1 MTYKKDPKIKYWEMA
16 KYIDDHVRE
25 PHCDEQKCFEYM
37 YHLFYVLAV
46 KGKMFKTS
54 VDYDQY
60 ALYGAT
66 QLFLRYRKENIN
78 PDLKPIKSSL
88 NYIKKILYPC
98 RVDYQQENFAERFTT
113 ESLDEGTTEQLAY
126 DNAVKARTTCMDLLA
141 VDAQYCLGQISAT
154 MKQILRNS
162 PYHGNKVM
170 TKNIYQSCLL
180 TFLKSITMSNKN
192 IARVENKVER
202 KLPTENLREQI
213 YAKEKLDDVV
223 LYHLDGSMRNYVDTL
238 VKRLRHQIA
247 KDLKYLIGS
256 YSISDDVVRDILES
270 PLGDCNPNISERE

>member
-25 PHCDEQKCFEYM
+25 PRCDEQKCFEYM

-54 VDYDQY
+54 ADYDQY

-98 RVDYQQENFAERFTT
+98 RVDYQQENFAERFTD
-113 ESLDEGTTEQLAY
+113 ESLDAGTTEQLAY
-126 DNAVKARTTCMDLLA
+126 DNSVKARAICMDLLE
-141 VDAQYCLGQISAT
+141 VDAKYCLGQISSE
-154 MKQILRNS
+154 MKIILKSS
-162 PYHGNKVM
+162 PYSQDKVM
-170 TKNIYQSCLL
+170 FKNLYLSCLL
-180 TFLKSITMSNKN
+180 TLLKSITMSNKN
-192 IARVENKVER
+192 IARVENKLER
-202 KLPTENLREQI
+202 KLPTENLMNQI
-213 YAKEKLDDVV
+213 YAREQLEDTV
-223 LYHLDGSMRNYVDTL
+223 LYHLDANMRNYVDTL
-238 VKRLRHQIA
+238 VKRLKHRIA

-270 PLGDCNPNISERE
+270 PLGDCNPNSSERE